1 MSVNDRSNTTEVRKT
16 AWRSPELR
24 ELGNL
29 RDFVRTGNA
38 FGKSG
43 APADGASDP
52 GGESMVMS

>member
-1 MSVNDRSNTTEVRKT
+1 MSAIDRKSSNPHPKA

-29 RDFVRTGNA
+29 RDFVRTGHA

-52 GGESMVMS
+52 GGESMSMN